1 MIDKI
6 KCLLNNHQYSD
17 QPLQLDP
24 KWLALIASKRCK
36 NCGRIEEIT
45 IPLEKLWEFFDKC

>member
-6 KCLLNNHQYSD
+6 KCLLNNHQYFD
-17 QPLQLDP
+17 QPLRLDP
-24 KWLALIASKRCK
+24 RWQILIASKRCK
-36 NCGRIEEIT
+36 NCGRIEEIA